1 MGERNMISGIK
12 RKITAIESTYRYFQ
26 TVDLLL
32 NHFKREA
39 DREKIFELIN
49 SIKNKNNLKDHL
61 IATAAIHLYHNFGI
75 RVNENIEFE
84 EISVDST
91 KSLELKEKEMLFK
104 EVALILKDS
113 LKLETDLL
121 IKSINFENKI
131 ISFLIEIRN
140 PKINEL
146 QKKKILEEI
155 DGYIEQNLME
165 IVLNYPPFCF
175 YDFLGDLIGLTNQI
189 KSTILEESSD
199 FKDLSVEIEKK
210 LKAEEKEDKFIELST
225 LNKLIERIQNNFEF
239 KSYKDLQMQTMSMRM
254 IKRKITD
261 YNFNRFPISI
271 PGLNRFLEA
280 NKLKTQLVEK
290 INSALEEKIDYDNF
304 EKEILQ
310 FIKTE
315 LIKQLKTNPN
325 DFIYFL
331 QNLYESNLKETFYLL
346 NKYGIFNILDIVN
359 IDFNLINEVKRNL
372 IRYNIDKFNI
382 IDLNNE
388 TKDVILLV
396 KTGIINL
403 GLPFI
408 NDLMKKNKNLNEFSV
423 ENLLNGENEN
433 LKILWQKIEENTGIS
448 LNTIRQYVQK
458 KKIIDN
464 VFLTNLK
471 LNSYSQILTIL
482 NFEDIIEN
490 IAKEIFYYIFSK
502 VLRQLSRIIEIYLK
516 ISNEKP
522 LYLLALKKMYG
533 TTETEE
539 WVWIKLEE
547 LIIERIIKLQKE
559 LVIVFNALNQPFLIN
574 GFIYSKLTDKSLDE
588 GFTELNEKASP
599 IFKDIKNL
607 PLKADLISPVSY
619 CIAYDLTKRFEE
631 FEEMRKQKIENVKKQ
646 EDKKQED
653 KKIELRKQQE
663 ISTLNWIE
671 RKITSSLMRI
681 NSPGINPNQLYW
693 QEKDTKIAT
702 DNIKLHSE
710 LKGNSI
716 DLFQN
721 YFEFAIE
728 KIKEVAPEIKVPD
741 KKTIYN
747 TILEIIEKALEKR
760 LGHVPSSNEIQDILE
775 GERVDIS
782 KQIAIKIGRIL
793 DKALYTKFKKKS

>member
-49 SIKNKNNLKDHL
+49 SMKNKNNLKDHL
-61 IATAAIHLYHNFGI
+61 IATAAIHLYHNIGI
-75 RVNENIEFE
+75 RINENIEFE
-84 EISVDST
+84 EISLDST
-91 KSLELKEKEMLFK
+91 KSLELKEKETLFK
-104 EVALILKDS
+104 EVALLLKDS
-113 LKLETDLL
+113 LKLEMDLL
-121 IKSINFENKI
+121 IKLINFENKI

-140 PKINEL
+140 PKITEL
-146 QKKKILEEI
+146 QKKKRLEEI

-165 IVLNYPPFCF
+165 IVLNYPPFYF
-175 YDFLGDLIGLTNQI
+175 YDFIGDLIGLTNQI

-225 LNKLIERIQNNFEF
+225 LNKLIERIQDNFEF

-254 IKRKITD
+254 IKRKTMD

-280 NKLKTQLVEK
+280 NKLKAQLVEK
-290 INSALEEKIDYDNF
+290 INSALDEKIDYDNF
-304 EKEILQ
+304 ERETLQ

-315 LIKQLKTNPN
+315 LINQLKTNPN

-346 NKYGIFNILDIVN
+346 NKYGIFNIQDIVN
-359 IDFNLINEVKRNL
+359 VDFNLINEVKRNL

-396 KTGIINL
+396 KTGITNL

-458 KKIIDN
+458 KKIIDK

-502 VLRQLSRIIEIYLK
+502 VLRQLSRIIETYLK
-516 ISNEKP
+516 ISYEKP

-574 GFIYSKLTDKSLDE
+574 GFIYSKLTEKSLDE
-588 GFTELNEKASP
+588 GFTELNEKVSP
-599 IFKDIKNL
+599 IYKDIKPL

-631 FEEMRKQKIENVKKQ
+631 FEELRKQKVEGVRKQ

-671 RKITSSLMRI
+671 RKITTSLMRI

-710 LKGNSI
+710 LKGNTI
-716 DLFQN
+716 ELFQN

-741 KKTIYN
+741 KTTIYN

-760 LGHVPSSNEIQDILE
+760 LGHIPSSNEIQEMLE
-775 GERVDIS
+775 GEKVDIS

-793 DKALYTKFKKKS
+793 DKALYTKFKKKN

>member
-1 MGERNMISGIK
+1 
-12 RKITAIESTYRYFQ
+12 
-26 TVDLLL
+26 
-32 NHFKREA
+32 
-39 DREKIFELIN
+39 
-49 SIKNKNNLKDHL
+49 
-61 IATAAIHLYHNFGI
+61 
-75 RVNENIEFE
+75 
-84 EISVDST
+84 
-91 KSLELKEKEMLFK
+91 
-104 EVALILKDS
+104 
-113 LKLETDLL
+113 
-121 IKSINFENKI
+121 
-131 ISFLIEIRN
+131 
-140 PKINEL
+140 
-146 QKKKILEEI
+146 
-155 DGYIEQNLME
+155 
-165 IVLNYPPFCF
+165 
-175 YDFLGDLIGLTNQI
+175 
-189 KSTILEESSD
+189 
-199 FKDLSVEIEKK
+199 
-210 LKAEEKEDKFIELST
+210 
-225 LNKLIERIQNNFEF
+225 
-239 KSYKDLQMQTMSMRM
+239 
-254 IKRKITD
+254 
-261 YNFNRFPISI
+261 
-271 PGLNRFLEA
+271 
-280 NKLKTQLVEK
+280 
-290 INSALEEKIDYDNF
+290 
-304 EKEILQ
+304 
-310 FIKTE
+310 
-315 LIKQLKTNPN
+315 
-325 DFIYFL
+325 
-331 QNLYESNLKETFYLL
+331 
-346 NKYGIFNILDIVN
+346 
-359 IDFNLINEVKRNL
+359 
-372 IRYNIDKFNI
+372 
-382 IDLNNE
+382 
-388 TKDVILLV
+388 
-396 KTGIINL
+396 
-403 GLPFI
+403 
-408 NDLMKKNKNLNEFSV
+408 KNLNEFSV
-423 ENLLNGENEN
+423 ENLINGENETY
-433 LKILWQKIEENTGIS
+433 KILWQKIEENTGIS

-458 KKIIDN
+458 KKIIDK

-471 LNSYSQILTIL
+471 INSYSQILTIL

-631 FEEMRKQKIENVKKQ
+631 FEEMRKQKIESVKKQ

-760 LGHVPSSNEIQDILE
+760 LGHIPSSNEIKDMLE
-775 GERVDIS
+775 GERVDVS